1 MISSNQNSMI
11 SKYIFLKCHEIII
24 ANIQNFQSKKYKIP
38 RHEHSSQEYLKK
50 PHSGV
55 LFFST

>member
-1 MISSNQNSMI
+1 MIN
-11 SKYIFLKCHEIII
+11 KYFFFFKCHEIII

-38 RHEHSSQEYLKK
+38 RHEHSSQEYRQK
-50 PHSGV
+50 PPGGV

>member
-1 MISSNQNSMI
+1 MI